1 MIGPRFERNP
11 GLTASER
18 ILADLADRSFL
29 KLWTYANPYKEL
41 NRELTDLIV
50 VFGDDVLLF
59 SDKAGAYPDSG
70 DPAVDWRRYF
80 RSAIANSA
88 RQIRTAEQWI
98 RQFPDRVYLDVRCE
112 TPLPLGLPPVD
123 RLRVHRICVA
133 PAATD
138 AARQR
143 SRQTG
148 LAIMPEVIDDALP
161 YAVGQVTGCR
171 GWVHVFDED
180 TMSVVLPA
188 LSTAS
193 DFIAYLRAK
202 ENLIA
207 AEGLRYAPSEKDLL
221 AIYLLNERSFPRGDG
236 ALDVP
241 EGSWDALA
249 AHPQFQMAQ
258 ALNRRGDLWDRLIER
273 ITDAIVQGNAVM
285 GNDVEMADFEKV
297 VRCMAAEDRFDRRV
311 LSGAVLERAQR
322 AVGATISSVLP
333 SQADPTVGYVLLI
346 KDHDIETPYEE
357 YREVRRMEML
367 LRVHAA
373 AVARPEFMTIIG
385 LALDAP
391 NGRGGSEDFVYL
403 DAAAATVDERAEWA
417 AMRRERR
424 YFIEGVVEH
433 NRVTEDEYPDFL

>member
-1 MIGPRFERNP
+1 M
-11 GLTASER
+11 
-18 ILADLADRSFL
+18 
-29 KLWTYANPYKEL
+29 
-41 NRELTDLIV
+41 
-50 VFGDDVLLF
+50 
-59 SDKAGAYPDSG
+59 
-70 DPAVDWRRYF
+70 
-80 RSAIANSA
+80 
-88 RQIRTAEQWI
+88 
-98 RQFPDRVYLDVRCE
+98 
-112 TPLPLGLPPVD
+112 
-123 RLRVHRICVA
+123 
-133 PAATD
+133 
-138 AARQR
+138 
-143 SRQTG
+143 
-148 LAIMPEVIDDALP
+148 
-161 YAVGQVTGCR
+161 
-171 GWVHVFDED
+171 
-180 TMSVVLPA
+180 
-188 LSTAS
+188 
-193 DFIAYLRAK
+193 
-202 ENLIA
+202 IA

>member
-193 DFIAYLRAK
+193 DFIAYLRA
-202 ENLIA
+202 
-207 AEGLRYAPSEKDLL
+207 
-221 AIYLLNERSFPRGDG
+221 
-236 ALDVP
+236 
-241 EGSWDALA
+241 
-249 AHPQFQMAQ
+249 
-258 ALNRRGDLWDRLIER
+258 
-273 ITDAIVQGNAVM
+273 
-285 GNDVEMADFEKV
+285 
-297 VRCMAAEDRFDRRV
+297 
-311 LSGAVLERAQR
+311 
-322 AVGATISSVLP
+322 
-333 SQADPTVGYVLLI
+333 
-346 KDHDIETPYEE
+346 
-357 YREVRRMEML
+357 
-367 LRVHAA
+367 
-373 AVARPEFMTIIG
+373 
-385 LALDAP
+385 
-391 NGRGGSEDFVYL
+391 
-403 DAAAATVDERAEWA
+403 
-417 AMRRERR
+417 
-424 YFIEGVVEH
+424 
-433 NRVTEDEYPDFL
+433 